1 MIKTIF
7 KAALSESDIFKVPF
21 ILLFQ
26 NRLKSSTVLGT
37 FFSLI
42 IFGTVIYLFFKSN
55 MLLKINPMVIDQ
67 TITND
72 HASLIE
78 LTPNNFEI
86 AAGVSN
92 SFGKAFS
99 DPTIFKIQFIQIEIV
114 LDEELNTKLIRKNGS
129 KAISNCSVKSF
140 SDPKI
145 FKEMNLE
152 NYACPMNG
160 SFYLE
165 GGFDEKS
172 VNAIIIMISYCDNET
187 DGIVCKPKAMIE
199 NFFKDKGLWVYY
211 QDDIYD
217 VSNYS
222 TPIRKNW
229 RLHTIQCAAVP
240 RIIDLYLKKLVFI
253 NDESILF
260 MNEQKTTGFMN
271 E

>member
-78 LTPNNFEI
+78 LTPNTFEI

-99 DPTIFKIQFIQIEIV
+99 DPTIFKIKFIHTHIDLLTSLESNATNIV
-114 LDEELNTKLIRKNGS
+114 HMLEVN
-129 KAISNCSVKSF
+129 NCSENSF
-140 SDPKI
+140 SDPNTYHNLVLANYTCLNNEI
-145 FKEMNLE
+145 FD
-152 NYACPMNG
+152 
-160 SFYLE
+160 LE
-165 GGFDEKS
+165 GGFEEKW
-172 VNAIIIMISYCDNET
+172 VHLVVLMISYCNNKT
-187 DGIVCKPKAMIE
+187 DGLICKSQAEID
-199 NFFKDKGLWVYY
+199 NFFKDKGL
-211 QDDIYD
+211 
-217 VSNYS
+217 
-222 TPIRKNW
+222 
-229 RLHTIQCAAVP
+229 
-240 RIIDLYLKKLVFI
+240 
-253 NDESILF
+253 
-260 MNEQKTTGFMN
+260 
-271 E
+271 